1 MVVAVQH
8 FKNYT
13 NPPNLWCFGNYLLLV
28 TGQNLA
34 VIPFT
39 CERNNLALL
48 MDNNLIKKNDQ
59 YEETEWDTYAKEK
72 SYDKNI
78 SILALSQSK
87 YIFYKHYWYNF

>member
-13 NPPNLWCFGNYLLLV
+13 NPPNCWCYGNHLLLV

-59 YEETEWDTYAKEK
+59 YEEIEWDSSAKEN
-72 SYDKNI
+72 SQDKNI
-78 SILALSQSK
+78 STSALSQSK
-87 YIFYKHYWYNF
+87 

>member
-13 NPPNLWCFGNYLLLV
+13 NPPNLWCFGNHLLLV

-59 YEETEWDTYAKEK
+59 YEEIEWDSHAKEK
-72 SYDKNI
+72 CTDTI
-78 SILALSQSK
+78 STSALPQSK
-87 YIFYKHYWYNF
+87 

>member
-13 NPPNLWCFGNYLLLV
+13 DPPNLWCFGNHLLLV

-39 CERNNLALL
+39 WERNNLTLL

-59 YEETEWDTYAKEK
+59 YIETEWDVYAKKK
-72 SYDKNI
+72 SKDTNI
-78 SILALSQSK
+78 STSALSQSK
-87 YIFYKHYWYNF
+87 

>member
-13 NPPNLWCFGNYLLLV
+13 NPPNCWCFGNHILLV

-48 MDNNLIKKNDQ
+48 MDNNLIKKNEQ
-59 YEETEWDTYAKEK
+59 YEEIEWDTSAKK
-72 SYDKNI
+72 NCHDKNI
-78 SILALSQSK
+78 STSVLSQSK
-87 YIFYKHYWYNF
+87 

>member
-13 NPPNLWCFGNYLLLV
+13 NPPNCWCYGNHLLLV
-28 TGQNLA
+28 TGPNLA

-48 MDNNLIKKNDQ
+48 MDNNLIKKNDH
-59 YEETEWDTYAKEK
+59 YEEIEWDTSAKENCH
-72 SYDKNI
+72 DKNI
-78 SILALSQSK
+78 STSALSQSK
-87 YIFYKHYWYNF
+87 

>member
-13 NPPNLWCFGNYLLLV
+13 NPPNLWCFGNHLLLV

-39 CERNNLALL
+39 CERNNLSLL
-48 MDNNLIKKNDQ
+48 MDNNLIKKNDE
-59 YEETEWDTYAKEK
+59 YKVIEWDVNAKKK
-72 SYDKNI
+72 SNDKNI
-78 SILALSQSK
+78 SNSALSQSK
-87 YIFYKHYWYNF
+87 

>member
-13 NPPNLWCFGNYLLLV
+13 NPPNLWCFGNHLLLV

-39 CERNNLALL
+39 CERNNLSLL
-48 MDNNLIKKNDQ
+48 MDNNLVKKNDK
-59 YEETEWDTYAKEK
+59 YEETEWDAYAKK
-72 SYDKNI
+72 NCNDKNI
-78 SILALSQSK
+78 STSALSQSK
-87 YIFYKHYWYNF
+87 